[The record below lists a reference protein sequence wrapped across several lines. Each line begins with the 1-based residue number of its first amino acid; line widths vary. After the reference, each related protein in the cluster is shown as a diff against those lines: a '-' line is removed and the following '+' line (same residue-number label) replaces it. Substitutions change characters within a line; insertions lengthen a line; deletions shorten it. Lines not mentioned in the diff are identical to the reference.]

1 MRIIQSI
8 PLRFM
13 IVLIAIIYLLA
24 KIGEKFMGMAVGLV
38 EVLGHPPALAVA
50 DTMVKAA
57 KVTFV
62 GYEKVSGARLTI
74 IVRGP
79 VGDVK
84 RAVDAGVEAAKK
96 IEVMS
101 KKDKALFL
109 SATVIPRPHANLE
122 VITKTMQFKDALEQ
136 FR

>member
-1 MRIIQSI
+1 
-8 PLRFM
+8 
-13 IVLIAIIYLLA
+13 
-24 KIGEKFMGMAVGLV
+24 MGMAVGLV
-38 EVLGHPPALAVA
+38 EVLGHPPALSVA

-79 VGDVK
+79 VGDVT
-84 RAVDAGVEAAKK
+84 RAVEAGVEAAKK

-101 KKDKALFL
+101 SKDKALFL
-109 SATVIPRPHANLE
+109 SATVIPRPHANVE
-122 VITKTMQFKDALEQ
+122 AITKTMRFSDSLEQ